1 MLLLQ
6 GRCIAGRE
14 MQQVAWWHDAPL
26 TQHLKRRVTVGKHD
40 DAQAIWLHESTRL
53 LSTRFNV

>member
-1 MLLLQ
+1 
-6 GRCIAGRE
+6 

-40 DAQAIWLHESTRL
+40 DAQAIWLHESTCL